1 MHWNISEVKANT
13 NNNFEELIIIGF
25 NPEKKNECLK
35 SIITKTTLEEA
46 LDDKYNKY
54 KINLKDFHEGFGIS
68 VVNRDLVYIIDVTF
82 YSDEMA
88 YNLMKESP
96 SIHVDEHKYS
106 DGKYYLGLPH
116 TTFLMWKSMIKTD
129 L

>member
-25 NPEKKNECLK
+25 NPDKKNECLK

-46 LDDKYNKY
+46 LDDKYNKHN
-54 KINLKDFHEGFGIS
+54 INLRDFHEGFGIS
-68 VVNRDLVYIIDVTF
+68 VVNRDLVYIIDITF

-88 YNLMKESP
+88 YNLMKECP
-96 SIHVDEHKYS
+96 YIHVDEHKYS
-106 DGKYYLGLPH
+106 DDKYYMGLPH